1 MDDDKLGD
9 MPSDATILDEPRT
22 MSELRTFSVF
32 AWLIVGLAG
41 LVPAHV
47 DADLIIELND
57 GKRIVVPVDEQNIK
71 SITFTRSG
79 GARPPGKEK
88 QPSSKIP
95 GTAASGKGRILR
107 VGSDREIKYPSDAAR
122 IARDGDT
129 IEIDAGTYHNDYALW
144 KQDNLTLRGVGGMA
158 HLKSKGLIPNRKA
171 IWIINGFNVTI
182 ENVEFSGAAV
192 KDTNGAGI
200 RHQGGDLTLK
210 NTFFHDNEFSVL
222 TGKLPNATI
231 EIRSSRFWFQKRERR
246 YSHGIYI
253 GQVRRL
259 TLIGNHFK
267 GTDQGHQVKS
277 RALENHIFYNRIE
290 DVQQGNS
297 SRLIELSNCGLS
309 FVVGN
314 DLHQAKTSENLN
326 AIGYGPEGCERRDER
341 QMRLYVINN
350 TFINEASSG
359 SLVRNF
365 AGGDVIVSN
374 NLVFGKVEMLVGK
387 GTARNNL
394 RLPLRDRVAQTWSA
408 PSGSAAID
416 GASRISPAEGVS
428 LVPLSE
434 FAPPAGTRK
443 RPVTGNLDIG
453 SRERAR

>member
-1 MDDDKLGD
+1 
-9 MPSDATILDEPRT
+9 
-22 MSELRTFSVF
+22 MSQLRTFSISDL
-32 AWLIVGLAG
+32 LIVGLVG
-41 LVPAHV
+41 LVPAQV
-47 DADLIIELND
+47 DADLIVELND
-57 GKRIVVPVDEQNIK
+57 GKRIVVPVDEQNIR

-79 GARPPGKEK
+79 GARGLGKEK
-88 QPSSKIP
+88 QPSPEMP
-95 GTAASGKGRILR
+95 GTAASGIGRILR
-107 VGSDREIKYPSDAAR
+107 VGSDRKIKYPSDAAR

-158 HLKSKGLIPNRKA
+158 HLKSEGLIPNEKA
-171 IWIINGFNVTI
+171 IWIVNGNNVMI
-182 ENVEFSGAAV
+182 ENIEFSGASV

-200 RHQGGDLTLK
+200 RHQGGALTLE
-210 NTFFHDNEFSVL
+210 NTFFHDNEFSIL
-222 TGKLPNATI
+222 TGKLPNANV
-231 EIRSSRFWFQKRERR
+231 EIRSSRFWFQKREHR

-259 TLIGNHFK
+259 TLIGNHFT
-267 GTDQGHQVKS
+267 GTHQGHQVKS

-290 DVQQGNS
+290 DVRQGNS
-297 SRLIELSNCGLS
+297 SRLIDLSNCGLS

-314 DLHQAKTSENLN
+314 DLHQAETSENLN
-326 AIGYGPEGCERRDER
+326 AIGYGPEGCETRDAR

-359 SLVRNF
+359 SFVRNF
-365 AGGDVIVSN
+365 AGGDVMLSN
-374 NLVFGKVEMLVGK
+374 NLVFGKTEMLVGK
-387 GTARNNL
+387 GTERNNL
-394 RLPLRDRVAQTWSA
+394 RLPLQDRAEQSWSA

-416 GASRISPAEGVS
+416 RALNVGPAEGVS
-428 LVPLSE
+428 LVPVLE

-443 RPVTGNLDIG
+443 RPVAGNLDIG

>member
-1 MDDDKLGD
+1 M
-9 MPSDATILDEPRT
+9 A
-22 MSELRTFSVF
+22 
-32 AWLIVGLAG
+32 
-41 LVPAHV
+41 LVPVQV
-47 DADLIIELND
+47 DADLIIKLND

-79 GARPPGKEK
+79 GARGQGKQDQPTSKMPGA
-88 QPSSKIP
+88 
-95 GTAASGKGRILR
+95 GAAGSGRILR
-107 VGSDREIKYPSDAAR
+107 VGNDREIKYPSDAAR

-129 IEIDAGTYHNDYALW
+129 IEIDAGIYHNDYALW

-158 HLKSKGLIPNRKA
+158 HLKSKGLIPNKKA
-171 IWIINGFNVTI
+171 IWITNGNNVTI
-182 ENVEFSGAAV
+182 ENVEFSGASV
-192 KDTNGAGI
+192 NDTNGAGI

-210 NTFFHDNEFSVL
+210 NAFFHDNEFSIL
-222 TGKLPNATI
+222 TGKLPNANVV
-231 EIRSSRFWFQKRERR
+231 IRSSRFWFQKRERR
-246 YSHGIYI
+246 HSHGIYI

-259 TLIGNHFK
+259 TLIGNHFM

-290 DVQQGNS
+290 DVRQGNS
-297 SRLIELSNCGLS
+297 SRLIDLSNCGLS

-314 DLHQAKTSENLN
+314 DLHQAETSENLN

-359 SLVRNF
+359 SFVRNF

-374 NLVFGKVEMLVGK
+374 NLVFGKAEMLVGK
-387 GTARNNL
+387 GSERNNL
-394 RLPLRDRVAQTWSA
+394 RLPLRERVERSWSA

-416 GASRISPAEGVS
+416 RASKIGPAEGVS
-428 LVPLSE
+428 LVPVLE

-443 RPVTGNLDIG
+443 RPIAGNLDIG
-453 SRERAR
+453 SRERAP